1 MAKSCLH
8 ILTNNEYATT
18 RCQDGIVLFWP
29 IDGEIELQK
38 FRKSKIIEDDIYI
51 INHLDVFSIKNNKK
65 TIMLY
70 LSSYWFA
77 ELGFTFFNY
86 HYTAK
91 LIKSSYNLK
100 CLLLKLTYR
109 YLDNQPLN
117 DADIRKLQ
125 DIIKIIAKEAS
136 MDKKIAQNQ
145 YRYAYYGD
153 LRDELE
159 YIYQNVNQRLTL
171 KSVADKLFVSKS
183 NLSSQ
188 FHLLMGMGFKKY
200 IDTLKIG
207 KSIEILLTTD
217 STISNISEH
226 LGFSSSST
234 YSKMFKSYMD
244 ITPNEYRNLSKYN
257 KCLMLKPEPL
267 VGKMVQEVKEIILNY
282 IEHYKNHLTDVIHI
296 DEDKFETPKLFQ
308 TVIQINTYTEM
319 KLVFL
324 EGIFKTLL
332 NKNSQVVFF
341 IMPSI
346 LKSKNTMS
354 EEEKFTIIKTIIE
367 SDLKIA
373 FNIINIETTYFV
385 EEAFM
390 SVFRQISP
398 NELSNHNNYEVHFVF
413 DLSLMEIRTIY
424 RMILKLHNIMLNVKL
439 GLNITCL
446 FEKPSV
452 FKSLVSQI
460 KRLKFDSLIID
471 NANLSSPY
479 LMGESDELLLKNIL
493 HFKNLKQVINELDIE
508 QEKLIFLNV
517 ENHKLLNNKE
527 RDLSNSAPLIY
538 KTLSALYHNFDGFG
552 LNIFD
557 NHQAFNAMH
566 LYDKNGFK
574 TTLGLIL
581 EKFIEYVSKP
591 KYENSYYS
599 IFDIENYYCLVIYDW
614 RVIESETIM
623 SNFEDSQVYINF
635 KNNVLNDKYLIVIET
650 LDENSGNINHLIS
663 KELRDKYEWNP
674 SLLSKID
681 NYLKPAIEI
690 KEHNF
695 SDNSLNI
702 NVTFNALYIIKI
714 GKK

>member
-1 MAKSCLH
+1 MANSCLH

-29 IDGEIELQK
+29 IEGEIELQK

-51 INHLDVFSIKNNKK
+51 INHLDVFSVKNNKK

-70 LSSYWFA
+70 LSSDWFA
-77 ELGFTFFNY
+77 ELGFPFFNY

-109 YLDNQPLN
+109 YLENQTLN
-117 DADIRKLQ
+117 DADIRKIQ
-125 DIIKIIAKEAS
+125 EIITIIAKEAS

-171 KSVADKLFVSKS
+171 KSVADKLFLSKS

-207 KSIEILLTTD
+207 KSIEILLTSD

-244 ITPNEYRNLSKYN
+244 ITPNEYRNLSKFD
-257 KCLMLKPEPL
+257 KCIMLKFEL
-267 VGKMVQEVKEIILNY
+267 LKEEKVNEIKEVVIDY
-282 IEHYKNHLTDVIHI
+282 IDHYKNHLTDVIHI
-296 DEDKFETPKLFQ
+296 DEDKFQIPKSFQ
-308 TVIQINTYTEM
+308 TIIQINTYTEM

-332 NKNSQVVFF
+332 KTDDQVVFF

-346 LKSKNTMS
+346 LNSQNTIS
-354 EEEKFTIIKTIIE
+354 EVEKVEIIKTIIE
-367 SDLKIA
+367 SNLKIA
-373 FNIINIETTYFV
+373 FNINEIETVYYV

-390 SVFRQISP
+390 KVYRQLSSS
-398 NELSNHNNYEVHFVF
+398 ELEYSNKYELHFVF
-413 DLSLMEIRTIY
+413 DLSILEIRTIY

-446 FEKPSV
+446 LEKPSEY
-452 FKSLVSQI
+452 KSLVSQI

-471 NANLSSPY
+471 NASLSSPY

-493 HFKNLKQVINELDIE
+493 HFKNLKQVINELDLE

-557 NHQAFNAMH
+557 NHQSFNAMH
-566 LYDKNGFK
+566 LFDKNGFK

-581 EKFIEYVSKP
+581 EKFIEFVSKP

-599 IFDIENYYCLVIYDW
+599 IIDIENYYCLVVYDW
-614 RVIESETIM
+614 RVIESETVI
-623 SNFEDSQVYINF
+623 SDFEDSQVYINF
-635 KNNVLNDKYLIVIET
+635 KNNVLNDKYLIIIET
-650 LDENSGNINHLIS
+650 LDEISGNINHLIS
-663 KELRDKYEWNP
+663 KDLRDKYEWNS

-681 NYLKPAIEI
+681 NYFKPAIEI

-695 SDNSLNI
+695 SNDSLNI

>member
-70 LSSYWFA
+70 LSSDWFA

-373 FNIINIETTYFV
+373 FNINNIETTYFV

-460 KRLKFDSLIID
+460 KRLKFYSLIID

-479 LMGESDELLLKNIL
+479 LMGESDELLLK
-493 HFKNLKQVINELDIE
+493 
-508 QEKLIFLNV
+508 
-517 ENHKLLNNKE
+517 
-527 RDLSNSAPLIY
+527 
-538 KTLSALYHNFDGFG
+538 
-552 LNIFD
+552 
-557 NHQAFNAMH
+557 
-566 LYDKNGFK
+566 
-574 TTLGLIL
+574 
-581 EKFIEYVSKP
+581 
-591 KYENSYYS
+591 
-599 IFDIENYYCLVIYDW
+599 
-614 RVIESETIM
+614 
-623 SNFEDSQVYINF
+623 
-635 KNNVLNDKYLIVIET
+635 
-650 LDENSGNINHLIS
+650 
-663 KELRDKYEWNP
+663 
-674 SLLSKID
+674 
-681 NYLKPAIEI
+681 
-690 KEHNF
+690 
-695 SDNSLNI
+695 
-702 NVTFNALYIIKI
+702 
-714 GKK
+714 

>member
-1 MAKSCLH
+1 MANSCLH

-29 IDGEIELQK
+29 IEGEIELQK

-51 INHLDVFSIKNNKK
+51 INHLDVFSVKNNKK

-70 LSSYWFA
+70 LSSDWFA
-77 ELGFTFFNY
+77 ELGFPFFNY

-109 YLDNQPLN
+109 YLENQTLN
-117 DADIRKLQ
+117 DADIRKIQ
-125 DIIKIIAKEAS
+125 EIITIIAKEAS

-171 KSVADKLFVSKS
+171 KSVADKLFLSKS

-207 KSIEILLTTD
+207 KSIEILLTSD

-244 ITPNEYRNLSKYN
+244 ITPNEYRNLSKFD
-257 KCLMLKPEPL
+257 KCIMLKFEL
-267 VGKMVQEVKEIILNY
+267 LKEEKVNEIKEVVIDY
-282 IEHYKNHLTDVIHI
+282 IDHYKNHLTDVIHI
-296 DEDKFETPKLFQ
+296 DEDKFQIPKSFQ
-308 TVIQINTYTEM
+308 TIIQINTYTEM

-332 NKNSQVVFF
+332 KTDDQVVFF

-346 LKSKNTMS
+346 LNSQNTIS
-354 EEEKFTIIKTIIE
+354 EVEKVEIIKTIIE
-367 SDLKIA
+367 SNLKIA
-373 FNIINIETTYFV
+373 FNINEIETVYYV

-390 SVFRQISP
+390 KVYRQLSSS
-398 NELSNHNNYEVHFVF
+398 ELEYSNKYELHFVF
-413 DLSLMEIRTIY
+413 DLSILEIRTIY

-446 FEKPSV
+446 LEKPSEY
-452 FKSLVSQI
+452 KSLVSQI

-471 NANLSSPY
+471 NASLSSPY

-493 HFKNLKQVINELDIE
+493 HFQNLKQVINELDLE

-557 NHQAFNAMH
+557 NHQSFNAMH
-566 LYDKNGFK
+566 LFDKNGFK

-581 EKFIEYVSKP
+581 EKFIEFVSKP

-599 IFDIENYYCLVIYDW
+599 IIDIENYYCLVVYDW
-614 RVIESETIM
+614 RVIESETVI
-623 SNFEDSQVYINF
+623 SDFEDSQVYINF
-635 KNNVLNDKYLIVIET
+635 KNNVLNDKYLIIIET
-650 LDENSGNINHLIS
+650 LDEISGNINHLIS
-663 KELRDKYEWNP
+663 KDLRDKYEWNS

-681 NYLKPAIEI
+681 NYFKPAIEI

-695 SDNSLNI
+695 SNDSLNI

>member
-1 MAKSCLH
+1 
-8 ILTNNEYATT
+8 
-18 RCQDGIVLFWP
+18 
-29 IDGEIELQK
+29 
-38 FRKSKIIEDDIYI
+38 
-51 INHLDVFSIKNNKK
+51 
-65 TIMLY
+65 
-70 LSSYWFA
+70 
-77 ELGFTFFNY
+77 
-86 HYTAK
+86 
-91 LIKSSYNLK
+91 
-100 CLLLKLTYR
+100 
-109 YLDNQPLN
+109 
-117 DADIRKLQ
+117 
-125 DIIKIIAKEAS
+125 
-136 MDKKIAQNQ
+136 
-145 YRYAYYGD
+145 
-153 LRDELE
+153 
-159 YIYQNVNQRLTL
+159 
-171 KSVADKLFVSKS
+171 
-183 NLSSQ
+183 
-188 FHLLMGMGFKKY
+188 MGFKKY

-354 EEEKFTIIKTIIE
+354 EEEKFAIIKTIIE

-373 FNIINIETTYFV
+373 FNINDIETTYYV

-527 RDLSNSAPLIY
+527 QDLSNSAPLIY
-538 KTLSALYHNFDGFG
+538 KTLSALYHNFAGFG

-599 IFDIENYYCLVIYDW
+599 IFDIENYYCLIIYDW

-695 SDNSLNI
+695 SNNSLNI

>member
-70 LSSYWFA
+70 LSSDWFA

-267 VGKMVQEVKEIILNY
+267 VGKMVQEVKEIILN
-282 IEHYKNHLTDVIHI
+282 
-296 DEDKFETPKLFQ
+296 
-308 TVIQINTYTEM
+308 
-319 KLVFL
+319 
-324 EGIFKTLL
+324 
-332 NKNSQVVFF
+332 KNSQVVFF

-373 FNIINIETTYFV
+373 FNINDIETTYFV

-557 NHQAFNAMH
+557 NHHTFNAMH

>member
-70 LSSYWFA
+70 LSSDWFA

-373 FNIINIETTYFV
+373 FNINNIETTYFV

-493 HFKNLKQVINELDIE
+493 HFKNLKQVIN
-508 QEKLIFLNV
+508 
-517 ENHKLLNNKE
+517 
-527 RDLSNSAPLIY
+527 
-538 KTLSALYHNFDGFG
+538 
-552 LNIFD
+552 
-557 NHQAFNAMH
+557 
-566 LYDKNGFK
+566 
-574 TTLGLIL
+574 
-581 EKFIEYVSKP
+581 
-591 KYENSYYS
+591 
-599 IFDIENYYCLVIYDW
+599 
-614 RVIESETIM
+614 
-623 SNFEDSQVYINF
+623 
-635 KNNVLNDKYLIVIET
+635 
-650 LDENSGNINHLIS
+650 HLIS

>member
-70 LSSYWFA
+70 LSSDWFA

-373 FNIINIETTYFV
+373 FNINDIETTYFV

-557 NHQAFNAMH
+557 NHHTFNAMH

-635 KNNVLNDKYLIVIET
+635 KNNVLNDKY
-650 LDENSGNINHLIS
+650 
-663 KELRDKYEWNP
+663 EWNP

>member
-70 LSSYWFA
+70 LSSDWFA

-308 TVIQINTYTEM
+308 TVIQINIYTEM

-373 FNIINIETTYFV
+373 FNINDIETTYFV

-557 NHQAFNAMH
+557 NHHTFNAMH

>member
-1 MAKSCLH
+1 MANSCLH

-29 IDGEIELQK
+29 IEGEIELQK

-51 INHLDVFSIKNNKK
+51 INHLDVFSVKNNKK

-70 LSSYWFA
+70 LSSDWFA
-77 ELGFTFFNY
+77 ELGFPFFNY

-109 YLDNQPLN
+109 YLENQTLN
-117 DADIRKLQ
+117 DADIRKIQ
-125 DIIKIIAKEAS
+125 EIITIIAKEAS

-171 KSVADKLFVSKS
+171 KSVADKLFLSKS

-188 FHLLMGMGFKKY
+188 FYLLMGMGFKKY

-207 KSIEILLTTD
+207 KSIEILLTSD

-244 ITPNEYRNLSKYN
+244 ITPNEYRNLSKFD
-257 KCLMLKPEPL
+257 KCIMLKFEL
-267 VGKMVQEVKEIILNY
+267 LKEEKVNEIKEVVIDY
-282 IEHYKNHLTDVIHI
+282 IDHYKNHLTDVIHI
-296 DEDKFETPKLFQ
+296 DEDKFQTPKSFQ
-308 TVIQINTYTEM
+308 TIIQINTYTEM

-332 NKNSQVVFF
+332 KTDDQVVFF

-346 LKSKNTMS
+346 LNSQNTIS
-354 EEEKFTIIKTIIE
+354 EVEKVEIIKTIIE
-367 SDLKIA
+367 SNLKIA
-373 FNIINIETTYFV
+373 FNINEIETVYYV

-390 SVFRQISP
+390 KVCRQLSAS
-398 NELSNHNNYEVHFVF
+398 ELEYSNKYELHFVF
-413 DLSLMEIRTIY
+413 DLSILEIRTIY

-446 FEKPSV
+446 LEKPSEY
-452 FKSLVSQI
+452 KSLVSQI

-471 NANLSSPY
+471 NASLSSPY

-493 HFKNLKQVINELDIE
+493 HFKNLKQVINELDLE

-557 NHQAFNAMH
+557 NHQSFNAMH
-566 LYDKNGFK
+566 LFDKNGFK

-581 EKFIEYVSKP
+581 EKFIEFVSKP

-599 IFDIENYYCLVIYDW
+599 IIDIENYYCLVVYDW
-614 RVIESETIM
+614 RVIESETVI
-623 SNFEDSQVYINF
+623 SDFEDSQVYINF
-635 KNNVLNDKYLIVIET
+635 KNNVLNDKYLIIIET
-650 LDENSGNINHLIS
+650 LDEISGNINHLIS
-663 KELRDKYEWNP
+663 KDLRDKYEWNP

-681 NYLKPAIEI
+681 NYFKPAIEI

-695 SDNSLNI
+695 SNDSLNI

>member
-70 LSSYWFA
+70 LSSDWFA

-244 ITPNEYRNLSKYN
+244 ITPNEYRNLSKFN
-257 KCLMLKPEPL
+257 KSIMLNPEPL
-267 VGKMVQEVKEIILNY
+267 VGGMAQEVKDVILNY
-282 IEHYKNHLTDVIHI
+282 IDHYKNHLTDVIHI
-296 DEDKFETPKLFQ
+296 DEDKFEIPKLFQ

-324 EGIFKTLL
+324 EGLFKTLL

-373 FNIINIETTYFV
+373 FNINDIETTYYV

-390 SVFRQISP
+390 NVIRQLSP
-398 NELSNHNNYEVHFVF
+398 NEINHHNNYEVHFVF

-446 FEKPSV
+446 FDKPSV

-460 KRLKFDSLIID
+460 KRFKFDSLIID

-493 HFKNLKQVINELDIE
+493 HFKNLKQVINELDIA

-557 NHQAFNAMH
+557 NHQTFNAMH

-695 SDNSLNI
+695 SNNSLNI